1 MPALETRAAS
11 GAVKVN
17 SVMADVHQLDVAT
30 GAQVLKASAYHGVRI
45 IEASDDKAQVNVVE

>member
-1 MPALETRAAS
+1 
-11 GAVKVN
+11 
-17 SVMADVHQLDVAT
+17 MADVHQLDVAT